1 MPIFQ
6 TLNEKLMLK
15 HSRDKSIVFELGQSG
30 LSQQIEIADN
40 GFSHTFLKSVQS
52 LITSLILLPSPDIFL
67 KLSIGLFK
75 LDIFIE
81 ESSVELLV
89 FIAKLIHLVLQF
101 LIFQSEIFHLLF
113 IGIHF
118 VNFLTI
124 RMIQFLIFLLH

>member
-1 MPIFQ
+1 MS
-6 TLNEKLMLK
+6 K

-40 GFSHTFLKSVQS
+40 GLPHTFLKSVQS

-118 VNFLTI
+118 INFLTI